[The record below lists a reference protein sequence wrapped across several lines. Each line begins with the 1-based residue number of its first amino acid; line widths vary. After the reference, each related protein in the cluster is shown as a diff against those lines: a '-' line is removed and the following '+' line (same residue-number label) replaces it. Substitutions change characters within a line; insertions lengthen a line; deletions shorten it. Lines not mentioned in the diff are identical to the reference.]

1 MQKMIL
7 MGRLGRDAVIK
18 ETSTGSR
25 FVALTVAD
33 TSKRNNVEKTSW
45 YDVTTFNVER
55 FEKMIPYLTKGSG
68 VVVTG
73 ELDAS
78 IQMGSDNVQRL
89 RLSINADSIDFALS
103 ASSARTQNGTNGID
117 SAPVAQTVEPVVANV
132 GAEVADDDVVVTKKP
147 TTKKKA
153 APVAVEENAGDDD
166 LPF

>member
-33 TSKRNNVEKTSW
+33 TTKRNNVEKTSW

-78 IQMGSDNVQRL
+78 IQSGTDNVQRL
-89 RLSINADSIDFALS
+89 RLAINADSIDFALS
-103 ASSARTQNGTNGID
+103 ASSNRSQTAQGTNET
-117 SAPVAQTVEPVVANV
+117 TVVNEPVVATV
-132 GAEVADDDVVVTKKP
+132 EDVSDDAVVVTKKP
-147 TTKKKA
+147 STRKKVEPVVTT
-153 APVAVEENAGDDD
+153 VEESSDDD

>member
-33 TSKRNNVEKTSW
+33 TTKRNNVEKTSW

-78 IQMGSDNVQRL
+78 IQSGTDNVQRL
-89 RLSINADSIDFALS
+89 RLAINADSIDFALS
-103 ASSARTQNGTNGID
+103 ASSNRSQTAQSTNE
-117 SAPVAQTVEPVVANV
+117 ATVVNEPVVATV
-132 GAEVADDDVVVTKKP
+132 EDVSDDAVVVTKKP
-147 TTKKKA
+147 STRKKVEPVVTT
-153 APVAVEENAGDDD
+153 VEESSDDD